1 MHFARDLLQL
11 PIRFDAEALAADIVS
26 LPEAAWVPHPMAF
39 PGNDAVPLVSVNG
52 GLNDEF
58 NGPMAATEHL
68 ARLPYIAGLMEELG
82 GVWGRGRLM
91 GLGAGAVVPRHV
103 DIHYYW
109 RTHIRI
115 HVPVITNPGVRFL
128 CGNEE
133 EHMRPGEAW
142 VFNSFKLHEVRN
154 EGSEKR
160 IHLVLDTVGSDRI
173 RRLIEQANA
182 NAPIPDHAWRPAH
195 PTPPDLHF
203 ERVNHSTVMSPWEMR
218 CHADFL
224 LEHAV
229 GEPGEEVRDAIDRF
243 IFRWQAAWTEHGEDE
258 TGWPIYRELVRAGR
272 RELTQA
278 GATEVILD
286 NGAPLSRGLD
296 ALVLGRA
303 LILAN
308 AQSRANVAPS
318 PKAA

>member
-11 PIRFDAEALAADIVS
+11 PIRFDADALAADIAS

-82 GVWGRGRLM
+82 GVWGRSRLM

-115 HVPVITNPGVRFL
+115 HVPVVTNLGVRFL

-133 EHMRPGEAW
+133 KHMRPGEAW

-154 EGSEKR
+154 EGNEKR

-182 NAPIPDHAWRPAH
+182 DAPIPDQAWRPAH
-195 PTPPDLHF
+195 PTPPNLHF

-229 GEPGEEVRDAIDRF
+229 DEPGEEVRDAIDRF
-243 IFRWQAAWTEHGEDE
+243 IFLWQAAWTEHGEDE
-258 TGWPIYRELVRAGR
+258 TGWPIYRELVQAGR

-286 NGAPLSRGLD
+286 NEAPLSRGLD
-296 ALVLGRA
+296 ALILGRA